1 MGVLDIVL
9 IVVAAIL
16 FLVGIIGCVVP
27 GLPGVAVF
35 FLPSHRPGAGHFIR
49 CKEPVTVTV
58 LIIAAVACV
67 IVTIVDFI
75 VPSYFTK
82 KSGGSKAGS
91 TGSMLGVLAG
101 VLTGQILLIFIGPFV
116 GALIGEI
123 IHDASNMRKAL
134 RSACYSFLGFITGTG
149 LKLVAAG
156 CMLVVL
162 IKSFI

>member
-9 IVVAAIL
+9 IAAAALL
-16 FLVGIIGCVVP
+16 FIVGIIGCVVP
-27 GLPGVAVF
+27 GLPGVP
-35 FLPSHRPGAGHFIR
+35 LCWGGLLAGHFIH
-49 CKEPVTVTV
+49 CKEPVTFTV

-91 TGSMLGVLAG
+91 TGSMLGVIAG
-101 VLTGQILLIFIGPFV
+101 IVTGQILLIFIGPFV

-123 IHDASNMRKAL
+123 IHDSSNIKKAF

-149 LKLVAAG
+149 LKLVTAG
-156 CMLVVL
+156 CMIVVF
-162 IKSFI
+162 IRSFI

>member
-1 MGVLDIVL
+1 MVVLDIVL
-9 IVVAAIL
+9 ILAAALL

-27 GLPGVAVF
+27 GLPGVPLCWGGLLV
-35 FLPSHRPGAGHFIR
+35 GHFIH
-49 CKEPVTVTV
+49 CKEPVTFTV
-58 LIIAAVACV
+58 LIIAAIVCV
-67 IVTIVDFI
+67 IVTIVDFV

-101 VLTGQILLIFIGPFV
+101 VLTGQMLLIFIGPFI

-123 IHDASNMRKAL
+123 IHDASNMRKAF

-149 LKLVAAG
+149 LKLVTAG
-156 CMLVVL
+156 CLLVLFIRSL
-162 IKSFI
+162 I